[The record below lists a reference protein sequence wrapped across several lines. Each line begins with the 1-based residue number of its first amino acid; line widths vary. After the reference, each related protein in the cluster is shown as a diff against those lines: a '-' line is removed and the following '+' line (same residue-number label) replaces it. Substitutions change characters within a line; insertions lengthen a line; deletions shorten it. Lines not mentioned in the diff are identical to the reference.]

1 MDSVTPNLKQVRE
14 SLRRLLPELRRQ
26 YKIASLGIF
35 GSYVRKEQRADSD
48 LDLLVTFD
56 ETPSLLK
63 LIELENHLSDAL
75 GVKVDLVLKDSL
87 KPQIGERVLAEV
99 LPV

>member
-1 MDSVTPNLKQVRE
+1 MATAAPTLE
-14 SLRRLLPELRRQ
+14 ELRPLLRHLVPGLRRQ
-26 YKIASLGIF
+26 YKLASLGIF
-35 GSYVRKEQRADSD
+35 GSYVRNEQRADSD

-56 ETPSLLK
+56 EPPSLLK

-87 KPQIGERVLAEV
+87 KPHIGKQVLAEV
-99 LPV
+99 LPL